1 MEEMSDKQ
9 TVNKKKFSAP
19 MSTTHSMLKSAQT
32 GKALNTTKIDL
43 AYFEFEN
50 EIKYGRRPF

>member
-1 MEEMSDKQ
+1 
-9 TVNKKKFSAP
+9 
-19 MSTTHSMLKSAQT
+19 MLKSAQT